1 MEESEDEMEMEM
13 VGAYF
18 LFCFF
23 DIIVGD
29 HGHNK
34 IRYHELF

>member
-23 DIIVGD
+23 DIISLSHQD
-29 HGHNK
+29 K
-34 IRYHELF
+34 IP